1 MTEKGQRNERTT
13 TPGLQLVEAPAGT
26 VNGQRLGRIG
36 TAAGGATR
44 GPGRRVLK
52 MPVMAAAAVVAVVL
66 SAAFASPAGAAFA
79 GPASLARP
87 AGQVSGSLQPNNND
101 PYTLPVELPR
111 GNATSPAVDPAAPYT
126 PVVKSLI
133 AQLLPDNPPTAA
145 ELANASKIMVYGVSQ
160 FGQTLAG
167 CHGTGPVQA
176 PVGTTPSIEQ
186 LCWADAQGVLLTSGA
201 IRAGTTAPMT
211 LMGLGSSF
219 DTSLGN
225 VWGQTEGKEA
235 RWYMVTGIYGPQG
248 DINVLPNWGRNLT
261 TTGEDPFLSQ
271 NMVAS
276 QVNGMQGV
284 GAMSQMKHFAIYNG
298 QNGNTTYQDQALHE
312 VLLAPYEGGYVQGK
326 AAAAMCSYQ
335 ASQDLSPNLPSSV
348 PSLWPASPYATGT
361 GPQTWPLNEMHFS
374 CEQPLLLDNVL
385 RQQWHSLAMVA
396 TDYGAM
402 HSTSAI
408 FQGTDQEMPTRSFY
422 YTTNPYGAGGGF
434 FRPSGFDATGSTC
447 ADPATG
453 SQVSC
458 TAAGAI
464 HVSGIPS
471 GSACPLDATNG
482 GGCSLVNAVL
492 AGTVPLSVFK
502 QSLARILYQEQRFGL
517 LGCSSTPVSPLCTNP
532 GGNGTQGG
540 DAPGTGTR
548 TGQVLLPDGPTSGT
562 PVLGTKNGDA
572 AIVEKYSEEGAVLL
586 KNDSNAL
593 PITSPDL
600 NGGIL
605 VTGANANHTVAD
617 PTGEASTG
625 FVDRNAIN
633 PLQQLKA
640 FSGRPDAF
648 TYVPAGDPTGQPV
661 PSSAL
666 STSNASRTGNLAR
679 TTGPGSPAAD
689 PGIDFTTVSGHGQL
703 APGSYTWSGYV
714 YVPATDTY
722 TFDFQQ
728 SSAVPNA
735 NVTFTFDGTP
745 QNLATA
751 SNVYGST
758 VPGSPTNAGYT
769 EGLLVNRQFTAG
781 SLQGGSY
788 HPVTIT
794 FNNTSP
800 GPASFRF
807 AYSRANGDIAD
818 AAAAAAGKKLALVF
832 VNDGTGATST
842 IPNPYGPGTISA
854 PISLSAASTS
864 LINAVAAANPNT
876 VVVLNTANP
885 VLTPWRNN
893 VKSVLEMWFAG
904 QEGGTSTARLL
915 LGLANPSGHTALTW
929 PASATDTIWGYNE
942 TTPLY
947 PGDTTGPH
955 PERIG
960 SGGGPAGGGSA
971 SFTQGI
977 YSGYRFFDKEGI
989 TPAFAFGTGLSYT
1002 PFQWSDL
1009 HLQPTGDGGMNV
1021 SFDVTNTGQ
1030 VTGTVVP
1037 QVYVGAAAG
1046 VPASIQQAVRSLR
1059 GFQRVTLQ
1067 PGHTRHVMIK
1077 LDARSFQYWDQ
1088 VHQQWTTA
1096 AGNRTIWVGD
1106 GDALSHLPLSGVGA
1120 PKS

>member
-1 MTEKGQRNERTT
+1 MRNQLRTHR
-13 TPGLQLVEAPAGT
+13 PHR
-26 VNGQRLGRIG
+26 RLGRLLLKLPT
-36 TAAGGATR
+36 TAA
-44 GPGRRVLK
+44 
-52 MPVMAAAAVVAVVL
+52 AAAAVAIVL
-66 SAAFASPAGAAFA
+66 PAAFASSAGAAS
-79 GPASLARP
+79 PARP
-87 AGQVSGSLQPNNND
+87 AGHGSGSHQPNNND
-101 PYTLPVELPR
+101 PYTLPVTLPS
-111 GNATSPAVDPAAPYT
+111 GNVTSPAVDPAAPYT

-145 ELANASKIMVYGVSQ
+145 ELANASKIMVDGAASNLGGGV
-160 FGQTLAG
+160 AG
-167 CHGTGPVQA
+167 CWGTGPVQA

-201 IRAGTTAPMT
+201 IQRGTTAPMT

-225 VWGQTEGKEA
+225 VWGQTAGKEA

-248 DINVLPNWGRNLT
+248 DINVLPNWSRNLT

-276 QVNGMQGV
+276 QVNGMQGS

-335 ASQDLSPNLPSSV
+335 ASQDLSAYLPSSV

-361 GPQTWPLNEMHFS
+361 GPQTWPLGEMHFS
-374 CEQPLLLDNVL
+374 CEQPLLLNNVL

-408 FQGTDQEMPTRSFY
+408 FQGTDQEMPTRNFY
-422 YTTNPYGAGGGF
+422 SSTNPYGANGSPF
-434 FRPSGFDATGSTC
+434 STPASGFDATGSTC

-453 SQVSC
+453 NQVDCS
-458 TAAGAI
+458 AAGAI

-471 GSACPLDATNG
+471 GSACPLDSANG

-492 AGTVPLSVFK
+492 AGTVPLPVFK

-540 DAPGTGTR
+540 DPPGTGTR
-548 TGQVLLPDGPTSGT
+548 TGQVLLPDGPSSGT

-586 KNDSNAL
+586 KNDSKAL
-593 PITSPDL
+593 PITNSDL
-600 NGGIL
+600 AGGIL

-617 PTGEASTG
+617 PTREASTG

-640 FSGRPDAF
+640 FSGKPDAF

-666 STSNASRTGNLAR
+666 STSSASRTGSLAR
-679 TTGPGSPAAD
+679 TAGPGSPSTDSA
-689 PGIDFTTVSGHGQL
+689 IDFTTVSGHGQL

-745 QNLATA
+745 QNLSTA

-769 EGLLVNRQFTAG
+769 EGLLVNRQFAAG

-794 FNNTSP
+794 FNNTTS

-807 AYSRANGDIAD
+807 AYSRTNGDITD
-818 AAAAAAGKKLALVF
+818 AAAAAVGKKLALVF
-832 VNDGTGATST
+832 VNDGVGATSS
-842 IPNPYGPGTISA
+842 IPNPYGTGTISA
-854 PISLSAASTS
+854 PISLSADSTN

-915 LGLANPSGHTALTW
+915 LGLANPSGHTSLTW
-929 PASATDTIWGYNE
+929 PANATDTIWGYNE

-960 SGGGPAGGGSA
+960 SGGGGPAGGGSA

-989 TPAFAFGTGLSYT
+989 TPAFAFGTGLSYAR
-1002 PFQWSDL
+1002 FRWS
-1009 HLQPTGDGGMNV
+1009 HLQLTPTDDGGMNV
-1021 SFDVTNTGQ
+1021 SFDVTNTGP
-1030 VTGTVVP
+1030 VTGTAVP
-1037 QVYVGAAAG
+1037 QVYVGAAAD
-1046 VPASIQQAVRSLR
+1046 VPAGVQQAVRSLR
-1059 GFQRVTLQ
+1059 GFQRVDLKPDQ
-1067 PGHTRHVMIK
+1067 TRNVTIK
-1077 LDARSFQYWDQ
+1077 LDARSFQFWDE

-1096 AGNRTIWVGD
+1096 GGNRTIWVGD

-1120 PKS
+1120 PKAG

>member
-1 MTEKGQRNERTT
+1 MRNHMHTH
-13 TPGLQLVEAPAGT
+13 
-26 VNGQRLGRIG
+26 
-36 TAAGGATR
+36 
-44 GPGRRVLK
+44 RRYLR
-52 MPVMAAAAVVAVVL
+52 MPVMAAAAAVAIVL
-66 SAAFASPAGAAFA
+66 PAASASPAGAALA
-79 GPASLARP
+79 GPASVARA
-87 AGQVSGSLQPNNND
+87 AGQDSGSGQPNNND
-101 PYTLPVELPR
+101 PYSLPVRLPR
-111 GNATSPAVDPAAPYT
+111 GIVASPAVDPAAPYT

-145 ELANASKIMVYGVSQ
+145 ELANASKIMVYGR
-160 FGQTLAG
+160 GING
-167 CHGTGPVQA
+167 CWGTGPVEA

-225 VWGQTEGKEA
+225 VWGQTAGREA

-335 ASQDLSPNLPSSV
+335 ASQDLSPYLPSSV

-361 GPQTWPLNEMHFS
+361 GPQTWPLGEMHFS
-374 CEQPLLLDNVL
+374 CEQPQLIGNVL

-408 FQGTDQEMPTRSFY
+408 FQGTDQEMPTRNFY
-422 YTTNPYGAGGGF
+422 YTTNPYGANGSPF
-434 FRPSGFDATGSTC
+434 SAPASGFDATGSTC

-453 SQVSC
+453 NQVSC
-458 TAAGAI
+458 SAAGAI

-482 GGCSLVNAVL
+482 GGCSLVNAAL
-492 AGTVPLSVFK
+492 AGTVPLPVFK

-548 TGQVLLPDGPTSGT
+548 TGQVLLPDGPTSGP

-572 AIVEKYSEEGAVLL
+572 AVVEKYSEEGAVLL
-586 KNDSNAL
+586 KNDSQAL
-593 PITSPDL
+593 PITRSDL
-600 NGGIL
+600 GGGIL

-617 PTGEASTG
+617 PTREASTG

-640 FSGRPDAF
+640 FSGKPDAF

-666 STSNASRTGNLAR
+666 STSGASVTGSLAR
-679 TTGPGSPAAD
+679 TTGPGAPSTDPA
-689 PGIDFTTVSGHGQL
+689 IDFTTVSGHGQL

-745 QNLATA
+745 QTLATA

-769 EGLLVNRQFTAG
+769 EGLLVNRQFATG
-781 SLQGGSY
+781 SLPGGSY

-794 FNNTSP
+794 FNNTTS

-807 AYSRANGDIAD
+807 AYSRTNGDITD
-818 AAAAAAGKKLALVF
+818 AAAAAVGKKLALVF
-832 VNDGTGATST
+832 VNDGVGATST
-842 IPNPYGPGTISA
+842 IPNPYGTGTISA
-854 PISLSAASTS
+854 PISLSADSTN

-915 LGLANPSGHTALTW
+915 LGLANPSGHTSLTW
-929 PASATDTIWGYNE
+929 PANATDTIWGYNQ

-960 SGGGPAGGGSA
+960 SGGGGPAGGGSA

-977 YSGYRFFDKEGI
+977 YSGYRFFDQEGI
-989 TPAFAFGTGLSYT
+989 TPAFAFGTGLSYSR
-1002 PFQWSDL
+1002 FRWSDL
-1009 HLQPTGDGGMNV
+1009 HLKPTDDGGINV
-1021 SFDVTNTGQ
+1021 SFDVTNTGP

-1037 QVYVGAAAG
+1037 QVYVGAAAD
-1046 VPASIQQAVRSLR
+1046 VPPSIQQAVRSLR
-1059 GFQRVTLQ
+1059 GFQRVNLEAGQ
-1067 PGHTRHVMIK
+1067 TRHVTIT

-1096 AGNRTIWVGD
+1096 TGNRTIWVGD

-1120 PKS
+1120 PNADHGR

>member
-1 MTEKGQRNERTT
+1 
-13 TPGLQLVEAPAGT
+13 
-26 VNGQRLGRIG
+26 
-36 TAAGGATR
+36 
-44 GPGRRVLK
+44 
-52 MPVMAAAAVVAVVL
+52 MPVMAATAAVVMML
-66 SAAFASPAGAAFA
+66 PAAFASPAGAALA
-79 GPASLARP
+79 GPAGPARP
-87 AGQVSGSLQPNNND
+87 AGQGSGSHQPNNND
-101 PYTLPVELPR
+101 PYTLPVRLPR
-111 GNATSPAVDPAAPYT
+111 GIVASPAVDPAAPYT
-126 PVVKSLI
+126 RVVKSLI

-145 ELANASKIMVYGVSQ
+145 ELANASKIMVYGR
-160 FGQTLAG
+160 GING
-167 CHGTGPVQA
+167 CWGTGPVEA

-201 IRAGTTAPMT
+201 IQHGTTAPMT

-225 VWGQTEGKEA
+225 VWGQTAGKEA

-276 QVNGMQGV
+276 QVNGMQGA

-312 VLLAPYEGGYVQGK
+312 VLLAPYEGGYVQGQ

-335 ASQDLSPNLPSSV
+335 ASQDLSAYLPSSV

-361 GPQTWPLNEMHFS
+361 GPQTWPLGEMHFS
-374 CEQPLLLDNVL
+374 CEQPQLIDNVL

-408 FQGTDQEMPTRSFY
+408 FQGTDQEMPTRNFY
-422 YTTNPYGAGGGF
+422 YTTNPYGANGSPF
-434 FRPSGFDATGSTC
+434 SAPASGFDATGSMC
-447 ADPATG
+447 ADPASG
-453 SQVSC
+453 NQVSC
-458 TAAGAI
+458 GAAGAV

-471 GSACPLDATNG
+471 GPACPLDATNG

-492 AGTVPLSVFK
+492 AGTVPLSLFK

-532 GGNGTQGG
+532 GGNGAQGG

-548 TGQVLLPDGPTSGT
+548 TGQVLLPDGPSSGA

-586 KNDSNAL
+586 QNDNQAL
-593 PITSPDL
+593 PITSSDL
-600 NGGIL
+600 HGGIL

-617 PTGEASTG
+617 PTREASTG
-625 FVDRNAIN
+625 FVDRNAVN

-640 FSGRPDAF
+640 FSGKPDAF

-666 STSNASRTGNLAR
+666 STSTASVTGSLAR
-679 TTGPGSPAAD
+679 TTGPGAPSTD
-689 PGIDFTTVSGHGQL
+689 PTIDFTTVSGHGQL
-703 APGSYTWSGYV
+703 APGSYTWSGNV

-745 QNLATA
+745 QNLSTA

-769 EGLLVNRQFTAG
+769 EALLVNRQFAAG
-781 SLQGGSY
+781 SLPGGSY

-807 AYSRANGDIAD
+807 AYTRTNGDIAD
-818 AAAAAAGKKLALVF
+818 AAAAAVGKKLAVVF
-832 VNDGTGATST
+832 VNDGIGATST
-842 IPNPYGPGTISA
+842 IPNPYGTGTISA
-854 PISLSAASTS
+854 PISLSADSTN

-915 LGLANPSGHTALTW
+915 LGLANPSGHTSLTW
-929 PASATDTIWGYNE
+929 PAGATDTIWGYNE

-960 SGGGPAGGGSA
+960 SGGGGPAGGGSA

-1002 PFQWSDL
+1002 RFRWSDL
-1009 HLQPTGDGGMNV
+1009 HLKPTDDGGINV

-1037 QVYVGAAAG
+1037 QVYVGAAAD
-1046 VPASIQQAVRSLR
+1046 VPARIQQAVRSLR
-1059 GFQRVTLQ
+1059 GFQRVNLAAGQ
-1067 PGHTRHVMIK
+1067 TRHVTIK
-1077 LDARSFQYWDQ
+1077 LDARSFQYWDE

-1096 AGNRTIWVGD
+1096 TSNRTIWVGD
-1106 GDALSHLPLSGVGA
+1106 GDALSHLPLSGIGA
-1120 PKS
+1120 PNADHGR